1 MPSETEIP
9 ASADAGDDETTAE
22 EVSADATTATAE
34 TADAGAEAAA
44 EPAEGEAKP
53 EGEPKEADKPV
64 EIPEEQLK
72 AAAEKYAK
80 GLVVAANRTMAAARR
95 AEQQVERAKAETADL
110 TGKLKLHTD
119 FVAELQ
125 RNPFAAIRKI
135 GFKSIREFVEKGQAA
150 GGEPA
155 EPTAD
160 DRVTQLEKMI
170 KERDDRDAARA
181 QAAET
186 EASRGRVFAAVD
198 KLTDRYDYAT
208 SEIGHEQ
215 IWEGIEAYAKAHG
228 TVPDEAVF
236 AIADGVEKELEKKLS
251 NVRKIRQGQGA
262 KTGQPAGSKAG
273 SPARTPGKTIANA
286 STSGAPSTKAYS
298 LDPDERDRQV
308 NEDMRAAGEL

>member
-1 MPSETEIP
+1 MPTETEIP
-9 ASADAGDDETTAE
+9 AAGDETTTE
-22 EVSADATTATAE
+22 EVPADETAATAE
-34 TADAGAEAAA
+34 TTDAGAEAAA

-53 EGEPKEADKPV
+53 EGEPKEAEKPAV

-95 AEQQVERAKAETADL
+95 AEQAVERAKGETADL

-119 FVAELQ
+119 FIAELQ
-125 RNPFAAIRKI
+125 SNPFAAIRRL

-155 EPTAD
+155 APTAD
-160 DRVTQLEKMI
+160 DRVTQLEKLL
-170 KERDDRDAARA
+170 KERDDRDAAAA
-181 QAAET
+181 QAKVT
-186 EASRGRVFAAVD
+186 EESKARVFGAVD
-198 KLTDRYDYAT
+198 KLTDRYDFAA
-208 SEIGHEQ
+208 SEIGHDA
-215 IWEGIEAYAKAHG
+215 IWEGIVAYHAQHG
-228 TVPDEAVF
+228 DCPDEAVF
-236 AIADGVEKELEKKLS
+236 AIADGVEQELAKKLG

-273 SPARTPGKTIANA
+273 TPARTPGKTIANA